1 MYLFYGGV
9 SGSVV
14 TSGASTEM
22 FSCNFYII
30 TLVDK
35 IILGN
40 QVRGHN

>member
-1 MYLFYGGV
+1 MYLFSEGV

-22 FSCNFYII
+22 FSCTCCMI